1 MSCKDQKKVLDPN
14 VSWKDITEGGT
25 IPWAGNADLYETG
38 SWRSEVPVWDEE
50 KCKNCMLCFYV
61 CPDSSILV
69 NEESKMTG
77 IDMNHCKGCG
87 VCVKQCKFGAL
98 ELVEDKK

>member
-38 SWRSEVPVWDEE
+38 SWRSEVPVWDSE